1 MKKDPITAPASNA
14 SGNPK
19 NANAGR
25 LKSYKGAGAAFTDP
39 KPNTFPAP
47 SNPYK

>member
-25 LKSYKGAGAAFTDP
+25 LKTYKGAGAAFTSPDR
-39 KPNTFPAP
+39 KSFPAP

>member
-1 MKKDPITAPASNA
+1 MNKDPITNAPANS

-25 LKSYKGAGAAFTDP
+25 LKSYKGAGAAFTN
-39 KPNTFPAP
+39 PNRNGAPSP

>member
-1 MKKDPITAPASNA
+1 MNKDPITNAPANS

-25 LKSYKGAGAAFTDP
+25 LKSYKGAGAAFTSPDR
-39 KPNTFPAP
+39 KSFPAP